1 MPSPQPLLELVS
13 QRVFTDRKLPGSLPE
28 RLMSLDKLRELYQR
42 AKGRGTGSIHDRLLE
57 TLGVTYEVSGEDRAR
72 IPPDGAAVL
81 VANHPF
87 GILEGPILGSLL
99 PRIRP
104 DVKVMTNFILAAMP
118 ELKEFCIFVDPFG
131 GPESVQTNRRG
142 LKEALEWL
150 RDGHMLVLFPAGE
163 VSHFSPKAGGIVDPQ
178 WNPMVA
184 RLITRTGAPAAPLYF
199 EGSNSLGFQLL
210 GLIHPRLRTVSLAT
224 ELMNKRG
231 RHVTLRVGRLIPY
244 DFLAAFGGDREI
256 TDYLRWRTYLL
267 GRRGQRTRRNFPLP
281 ASPFPS
287 RRIRR
292 AEGPEPLAKPV
303 PGVVLEAEISLLSS
317 SALQEE
323 SRELAV
329 YAAHADEIPNVLRE
343 IGRLRELTF
352 RAVGEGTGR
361 DLDLDSFDRD
371 YRHLFLWN
379 RQTREIAGA
388 YRLARTDEVVAR
400 RGIQG
405 LYSRTLFHYDQRLLR
420 RIGPAIELGRSF
432 VRPEYQRQFAP
443 LLLLWK
449 GIGRYVSRNPGTPVL
464 FGAVSIS
471 ADYSEASRQLLVRY
485 FEAQAPSDG
494 LAGLVRPRRPYRP
507 RPRRG
512 WEAESL
518 GYLARDLD
526 ELAAPIADLEED
538 GKGVPILVKQY
549 VKLGGRILA
558 FSVDPDFGNCLDGLI
573 LVDLR
578 RTDRVVL
585 ERYMT
590 KAGAQDFLS
599 VYQPAS
605 AA

>member
-1 MPSPQPLLELVS
+1 MRHPQPFLELVS

-28 RLMSLDKLRELYQR
+28 RLMSLDKLRELYQK
-42 AKGRGTGSIHDRLLE
+42 AKGHGEGSIHDRLLE
-57 TLGVTYEVSGEDRAR
+57 TLGVTYEVSEEDRKR
-72 IPPDGAAVL
+72 IPLEGAAVL

-99 PRIRP
+99 PRMRP
-104 DVKVMTNFILAAMP
+104 DVKVMTNFLLAAMP
-118 ELKEFCIFVDPFG
+118 ELREFCIFVDPFG
-131 GPESVQTNRRG
+131 GPEAVQANRRG

-150 RDGHMLVLFPAGE
+150 RGGHLLAIFPAGE
-163 VSHFSPKAGGIVDPQ
+163 VSHFSPKAGAIIDPE

-184 RLITRTGAPAAPLYF
+184 RLIARTGAPAVPLYF
-199 EGSNSLGFQLL
+199 EGTNSLGFQLL

-231 RHVTLRVGRLIPY
+231 SHVTLRVGRMIPPE
-244 DFLAAFGGDREI
+244 FLAAFGGEREM

-267 GRRGQRTRRNFPLP
+267 GRRGQQPRRTIPLP
-281 ASPFPS
+281 APAFAV
-287 RRIRR
+287 RRFKS
-292 AEGPEPLAKPV
+292 AGGLEPLAKPV
-303 PGVVLEAEISLLSS
+303 PGVVLEAEISVLPPGALL
-317 SALQEE
+317 EE

-343 IGRLRELTF
+343 IGRLREWTF
-352 RAVGEGTGR
+352 RAAGEGTGR
-361 DLDLDSFDRD
+361 ALDLDSFDHD

-379 RQTREIAGA
+379 RNTREVAGA
-388 YRLARTDEVVAR
+388 YRLASTSELIPR

-405 LYSRTLFHYDQRLLR
+405 LYSRTLFHYDQRLLD
-420 RIGPAIELGRSF
+420 RIGPALELGRSF

-449 GIGRYVSRNPGTPVL
+449 GIGRYLSRNPATPVL

-471 ADYSEASRQLLVRY
+471 AEYSEASRQLLVRY
-485 FEAQAPSDG
+485 FEAQEPPDG
-494 LAGLVRPRRPYRP
+494 LAGLVKPRRPYRP
-507 RPRRG
+507 RRRRG
-512 WEAESL
+512 WDAESFA
-518 GYLARDLD
+518 YLAKDLD

-558 FSVDPDFGNCLDGLI
+558 FSVDPEFGNCLDGLI

-585 ERYMT
+585 DRYMT
-590 KAGAQDFLS
+590 KEGAERFLAHHRT
-599 VYQPAS
+599 AS